1 MTSRMK
7 SSLQVNRKR
16 SMHSKNKNRRKK
28 TNSRPRNEVTRK
40 PDALATIF
48 EINHV
53 ETKGDI
59 IGQMR
64 GMLRGYSDATVD
76 SIELVRAVR
85 EEL

>member
-1 MTSRMK
+1 MK

-16 SMHSKNKNRRKK
+16 SMHSKNRSKK

-40 PDALATIF
+40 QPMPDALATIF

>member
-16 SMHSKNKNRRKK
+16 SMHSKNRSKK

>member
-1 MTSRMK
+1 MK
-7 SSLQVNRKR
+7 SDLQVNRKR
-16 SMHSKNKNRRKK
+16 SVRSKSHSKK
-28 TNSRPRNEVTRK
+28 TNSRPRNEATRW

-64 GMLRGYSDATVD
+64 GMLKGYTDATVD

-85 EEL
+85 EEF